1 MSNNVIPCHF
11 KVNWSFERLQPNL
24 LMKEALEQASIPQFP
39 ESAKINAQRELQRME
54 DDACNMRDFLCRVLD
69 RLKKLHDG
77 DWTDKQEGQYLACA
91 VMGVF
96 DPQYDSTECGI
107 RGAISTLQR
116 IVSLWRAYAIE
127 IWVAFDD
134 ASFDVQFLSP
144 DNDTAF
150 DMVMSK
156 YLEQR
161 EDVEPLRWSI
171 LDVKMMTDSGNAFSV
186 MDEFSAFSGELV
198 ENST

>member
-1 MSNNVIPCHF
+1 MSKKVIPCHF
-11 KVNWSFERLQPNL
+11 KVNWSFERLQPNF
-24 LMKEALEQASIPQFP
+24 LMKTKLEQTSIPHFP
-39 ESAKINAQRELQRME
+39 ESAKVNAQRELQRME
-54 DDACNMRDFLCRVLD
+54 DDACSMRDFLCKVLD
-69 RLKKLHDG
+69 RLKKLRDG
-77 DWTDKQEGQYLACA
+77 DWTDKQEGQYLAWA
-91 VMGVF
+91 VIGVF

-127 IWVAFDD
+127 IGVTFDES
-134 ASFDVQFLSP
+134 SFDVQFLAP

-150 DMVMSK
+150 DMLMSK

-171 LDVKMMTDSGNAFSV
+171 LDVKMMTYSGNAFSV
-186 MDEFSAFSGELV
+186 MDEFSAFSGALV
-198 ENST
+198 